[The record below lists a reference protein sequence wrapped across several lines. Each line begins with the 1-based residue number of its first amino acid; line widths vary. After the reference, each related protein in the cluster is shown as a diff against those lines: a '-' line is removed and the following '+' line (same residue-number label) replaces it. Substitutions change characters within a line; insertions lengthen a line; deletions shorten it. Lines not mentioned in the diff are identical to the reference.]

1 MRERFKNVLEQRDT
15 TIDFTPLFAGE
26 STIASCIQTL
36 GVRTDLTELEKLANL
51 TSEELSRIEQLEYE
65 IAQLRGQDVSKR
77 MTSLRQDVKD
87 LRGLLASLEAA
98 DFVLGDAAASGIQ
111 GTVENLERTKSEA
124 ERSGAEQFKAEFLSE
139 VGTEV
144 WREFVASA
152 KALADA
158 EAKRGVAYPSKEDRC
173 LLCRQPLSRQAI
185 DLIQRLWKFVESDSA
200 ARIEAVRRSCAAK
213 RRQRVANQLRPRN

>member
-1 MRERFKNVLEQRDT
+1 M
-15 TIDFTPLFAGE
+15 
-26 STIASCIQTL
+26 
-36 GVRTDLTELEKLANL
+36 RTDLTELEKLANL

-111 GTVENLERTKSEA
+111 GIVENLERTKSEA

-213 RRQRVANQLRPRN
+213 IRELERVNLAFFADDSAAKRLLGVSRLTFCRL